1 MRGVIG
7 RVEVGSAAL
16 ESALP
21 CPAPAHAPL
30 PIVRYLRYSLIHYRY
45 VHLIWTG
52 VKTVMS
58 TRIYVVS

>member
-7 RVEVGSAAL
+7 RVEVGSGV
-16 ESALP
+16 
-21 CPAPAHAPL
+21 CPALALL
-30 PIVRYLRYSLIHYRY
+30 PHMLPYLIVRYLRYSLIHYRY